1 MAELH
6 KIGIVH
12 RDLAARNVMLDKW
25 LQAKVGDFGL
35 ARQGD
40 EYTVE
45 AEDDQGN
52 KKKLELPWKWVAPE
66 AAMSRTFDQ
75 ASDVWSFGITLWEIF
90 TFGGMPYPSLNF
102 LLLFC
107 HVCSSPSISFL
118 LNHLHC
124 LVIKFDEVIL
134 KTKALIQLF

>member
-40 EYTVE
+40 EYAIETTN
-45 AEDDQGN
+45 EDGSN
-52 KKKLELPWKWVAPE
+52 KKLQLPWKWLSPE
-66 AAMSRTFDQ
+66 AAQYKVFDQ
-75 ASDVWSFGITLWEIF
+75 NSDVWAFGITLWEIF
-90 TFGGMPYPSLNF
+90 TFGMVPYP
-102 LLLFC
+102 
-107 HVCSSPSISFL
+107 CSKL
-118 LNHLHC
+118 
-124 LVIKFDEVIL
+124 
-134 KTKALIQLF
+134 